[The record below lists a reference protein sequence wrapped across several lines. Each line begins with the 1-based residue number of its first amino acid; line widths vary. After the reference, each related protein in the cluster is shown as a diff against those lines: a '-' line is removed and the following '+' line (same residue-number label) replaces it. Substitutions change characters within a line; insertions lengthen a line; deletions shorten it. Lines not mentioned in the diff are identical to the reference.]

1 MNNAKIIGISIGRL
15 LISLYFIWSSVAHFF
30 KLNELIELFE
40 VHQYP
45 SPQIFALGYLVLT
58 VLGGLMIFFGF
69 KARFGALI
77 LIIVSGAALLT
88 LHSFWDTHPGE
99 DFEQQKLYFLQ
110 QLGLIGGLFYVLCCG
125 SGAFSVDMKADKV
138 KGKSK
143 KS

>member
-1 MNNAKIIGISIGRL
+1 MQAVNSFGVCIGRL
-15 LISLYFIWSSVAHFF
+15 LISLYFIWSSVAHF
-30 KLNELIELFE
+30 LNLHELIELFE

-77 LIIVSGAALLT
+77 LIIIYAAALVT
-88 LHSFWDTHPGE
+88 INNFWNVHTGE

-110 QLGLIGGLFYVLCCG
+110 NLGLIGGLFYVLSCG
-125 SGAFSVDMKADKV
+125 SGALSVDMGGAKAKA
-138 KGKSK
+138 KPK
-143 KS
+143 K